1 MFKRG
6 TIVTY
11 FPFTFGFL
19 PFISTWVVSLPGY
32 AKVEDWFFMGLLGI
46 SVVMG
51 IFVHH
56 QREKSELTNRVFFA
70 FTIFMLLILVQN
82 TGWFFSPLLFVL
94 YLATIAVVLL
104 YSFWA
109 GAFFLISICVLFL
122 SYIDRTTPWY
132 DYVRIASFFTA
143 LPLSALFSSEFL
155 RLKESEKEILV
166 LRQQSDSAKGELER
180 LRKNKLVWNDVL
192 LRQSLATARNF
203 ALYWD
208 GNSGGLPPKLQRDLK
223 RMVKKLDEAL
233 VDIKKFEE
241 KTVDD
246 TYL

>member
-1 MFKRG
+1 MFKRRSV
-6 TIVTY
+6 VTY

-19 PFISTWVVSLPGY
+19 PFISTWVVSLSGY
-32 AKVEDWFFMGLLGI
+32 AKVGDWFFLVLLGV
-46 SVVMG
+46 SLLMG
-51 IFVHH
+51 IYVHH
-56 QREKSELTNRVFFA
+56 QREKNELINRVFFA
-70 FTIFMLLILVQN
+70 FIIFMLLILVQN

-94 YLATIAVVLL
+94 FLATIAVLLL

-109 GAFFLISICVLFL
+109 GAFFLVSICVLFL

-143 LPLSALFSSEFL
+143 LPLSVLFSAEFL

-166 LRQQSDSAKGELER
+166 LRAQTDTYHGELER

-208 GNSGGLPPKLQRDLK
+208 ANSGGLPPKLQRDLK